1 MDEHDRSR
9 QPQRPDLSSDEA
21 LDRLLR
27 QLGPLLRWQEH
38 EEAPVPEED
47 LPQPDP
53 AFERRLRARLLRES
67 VPRPPRG
74 LRRSA
79 RGPRRSRRG
88 RMALRVGLAAAALA
102 VMILAAVAVV
112 EVGVLT
118 AIAAAVALVAV
129 AVVLVVRAR
138 LGQ

>member
-1 MDEHDRSR
+1 MGEDERPR
-9 QPQRPDLSSDEA
+9 QSQWPDLSSDEA

-38 EEAPVPEED
+38 EETSAPEESV
-47 LPQPDP
+47 PQPDP
-53 AFERRLRARLLRES
+53 AFERRLRARLIRES

-88 RMALRVGLAAAALA
+88 RMALRVGLAAAVLA

-112 EVGVLT
+112 EVGVVAALT
-118 AIAAAVALVAV
+118 TALALVAV
-129 AVVLVVRAR
+129 AAVLVVRAR
-138 LGQ
+138 LG